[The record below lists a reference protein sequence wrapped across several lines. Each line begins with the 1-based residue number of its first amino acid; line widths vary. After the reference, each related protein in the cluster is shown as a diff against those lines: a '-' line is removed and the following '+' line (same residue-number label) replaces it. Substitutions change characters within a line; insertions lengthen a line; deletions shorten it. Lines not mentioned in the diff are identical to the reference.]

1 MRRAGDSRGEEAPP
15 TSPQPAN
22 CQGRRAKS
30 NWFTNHGGRV
40 GGMSRCNT
48 PRRADAAQRALHTT
62 RMHAAQAPPAGVPAL
77 TANYGGATRHRSSD
91 KARSCAWRYR
101 RRTTNT
107 ARQTPQGV
115 SWITAPKRELL
126 VSIRGMRTEGFRR
139 HGADEWEAAPK
150 GHRGSARPTRRC
162 RDGSGGVSR
171 GACSR
176 VPWGAERFLWQRRS
190 QWLWCPAV
198 DRLLSAPPS

>member
-1 MRRAGDSRGEEAPP
+1 MRRAGDSRGEAAPP
-15 TSPQPAN
+15 SSPQPAN

-139 HGADEWEAAPK
+139 HGADEWEA
-150 GHRGSARPTRRC
+150 RPERP
-162 RDGSGGVSR
+162 
-171 GACSR
+171 SR
-176 VPWGAERFLWQRRS
+176 VGEADAE
-190 QWLWCPAV
+190 V
-198 DRLLSAPPS
+198 